1 MVNLD
6 ALIQNVPST
15 SKDDIDDF
23 AEWLYQVKKTVQK
36 YGCSDLLELVKNAE
50 SFIISDTRRN
60 EYKAKILPRLKD
72 LRGDLNYMN
81 DHPAIFIVH
90 GHDDVLKFEVARII
104 EKLGFEA
111 VILHEQANRG
121 KTIIEKL
128 ESEIDRV
135 KFGIVLYTADDMCT
149 DGKKRARQ
157 NVVFE
162 HGYLIGR
169 LGRERV
175 CVIMDEDVEKPSDS
189 DGLVYISRSNWK
201 YTLADELKAAGLDVD
216 KNLL

>member
-1 MVNLD
+1 MNLD
-6 ALIQNVPST
+6 TLIQNVPST
-15 SKDDIDDF
+15 SKENIDDF
-23 AEWLYQVKKTVQK
+23 AEWLYQVKKTAQE
-36 YGCSDLLELVKNAE
+36 YGSSDLLGLVKDAE
-50 SFIISDTRRN
+50 LFINYEIRRK
-60 EYKAKILPRLKD
+60 EFRVKILPRLKD

-81 DHPAIFIVH
+81 SRPAIFIVH
-90 GHDDVLKFEVARII
+90 GHDDALKSDVARTI

-111 VILHEQANRG
+111 VILHEQANKG
-121 KTIIEKL
+121 KTVIEKL
-128 ESEIDRV
+128 ESEIGRV
-135 KFGIVLYTADDMCT
+135 KFGIVLYTADDTCI

-175 CVIMDEDVEKPSDS
+175 CVIMDDDIEKPSDS
-189 DGLVYISRSNWK
+189 DGIVYISRSNWK
-201 YTLADELKAAGLDVD
+201 YALADELKGAGFKVD

>member
-1 MVNLD
+1 MNLD
-6 ALIQNVPST
+6 TLIQNVPST
-15 SKDDIDDF
+15 NKENIDDF
-23 AEWLYQVKKTVQK
+23 AEWLYQVKKTAQE
-36 YGCSDLLELVKNAE
+36 YGSSDLLGLVKNAE
-50 SFIISDTRRN
+50 LFINYETRRK
-60 EYKAKILPRLKD
+60 EFRSKILPRLKD
-72 LRGDLNYMN
+72 LRRNMNYMN

-90 GHDDVLKFEVARII
+90 GHDDALKSEVARTI

-135 KFGIVLYTADDMCT
+135 KFGIVLYTADD
-149 DGKKRARQ
+149 DGANGEKRARQ

-162 HGYLIGR
+162 HGFLIGR

-175 CVIMDEDVEKPSDS
+175 CVIMDDNVEKPSDS
-189 DGLVYISRSNWK
+189 DGLVYIPRANWK
-201 YTLADELKAAGLDVD
+201 YALVDELKAAGLDVD
-216 KNLL
+216 KNLI

>member
-1 MVNLD
+1 MDLD

-15 SKDDIDDF
+15 NDEDIDNYS
-23 AEWLYQVKKTVQK
+23 EWIYQIKKVAKK
-36 YGCSDLLELVKNAE
+36 YNCPELLKIANDADALNIYK
-50 SFIISDTRRN
+50 IRR
-60 EYKAKILPRLKD
+60 KGFRAKILPLLKD
-72 LRGDLNYMN
+72 LRSDLNYMN

-90 GHDDVLKFEVARII
+90 GHDDALKSEVARTI

-135 KFGIVLYTADDMCT
+135 KFGIVLYTADD
-149 DGKKRARQ
+149 DGANGKKRARQ

-162 HGYLIGR
+162 HGFLIGR

-175 CVIMDEDVEKPSDS
+175 CVIMDDNVEKPSDS
-189 DGLVYISRSNWK
+189 DGLMYIPRSSWK
-201 YTLADELKAAGLDVD
+201 YALADELKAAGFDID
-216 KNLL
+216 KNQL

>member
-1 MVNLD
+1 MNLD
-6 ALIQNVPST
+6 ALIRKVPST
-15 SKDDIDDF
+15 NKEDIDNF
-23 AEWLYQVKKTVQK
+23 AEWLYQVKKTAQK

-50 SFIISDTRRN
+50 LFIISDTRRN

-111 VILHEQANRG
+111 VILHEQASKG

-128 ESEIDRV
+128 ESEISRV

-201 YTLADELKAAGLDVD
+201 YALTDELKAAGLDVD

>member
-1 MVNLD
+1 MKLD

-15 SKDDIDDF
+15 SKENIDDF
-23 AEWLYQVKKTVQK
+23 AEWLYQVKKIAEEHA
-36 YGCSDLLELVKNAE
+36 CLELLRIVKEADF
-50 SFIISDTRRN
+50 FINSEIQRN

-72 LRGDLNYMN
+72 LRRELNNMN
-81 DHPAIFIVH
+81 DHPSIFIVH
-90 GHDDVLKFEVARII
+90 GHDNALKSEVARTI

-111 VILHEQANRG
+111 VILHEQANKG

-135 KFGIVLYTADDMCT
+135 KFGIVLYTADD
-149 DGKKRARQ
+149 DGTNGKRRARQ

-162 HGYLIGR
+162 HGFLIGR

-175 CVIMDEDVEKPSDS
+175 CVIMDDNIEKPSDN
-189 DGLVYISRSNWK
+189 DGLVYIPRADWK
-201 YTLADELKAAGLDVD
+201 SALLNEMKAVGLNVD
-216 KNLL
+216 KNLI

>member
-23 AEWLYQVKKTVQK
+23 AEWLYQVKKTAQN

-50 SFIISDTRRN
+50 LFIISDTRRN

-90 GHDDVLKFEVARII
+90 GHDDKLKTEVARTI
-104 EKLGFEA
+104 ESLGFEA
-111 VILHEQANRG
+111 VILHEQANKG

-128 ESEIDRV
+128 ESEIGRV
-135 KFGIVLYTADDMCT
+135 KFGIVLYTADDICAN
-149 DGKKRARQ
+149 GKKRARQ

-189 DGLVYISRSNWK
+189 DGLLYIPRSNWK
-201 YTLADELKAAGLDVD
+201 YALADELKAAGLDVD

>member
-1 MVNLD
+1 MDLD
-6 ALIQNVPST
+6 ALIQNTPST
-15 SKDDIDDF
+15 SQENMGDF
-23 AEWLYQVKKTVQK
+23 AEWLYQVKNIAKK
-36 YGCSDLLELVKNAE
+36 YNCSELLKIEKDAE
-50 SFIISDTRRN
+50 FFINSEIRRN

-72 LRGDLNYMN
+72 LRRNLNYMN

-90 GHDDVLKFEVARII
+90 GHDNALKSEVARTI
-104 EKLGFEA
+104 EKLGFKA
-111 VILHEQANRG
+111 IILNEQTNKG

-128 ESEIDRV
+128 ESEIGRV
-135 KFGIVLYTADDMCT
+135 KFGIVLYTADDVCA
-149 DGKKRARQ
+149 DGKMKARQ

-175 CVIMDEDVEKPSDS
+175 CVIMDENIEKPGDS
-189 DGLVYISRSNWK
+189 DGLVYIPRSNWK
-201 YTLADELKAAGLDVD
+201 YALADEMKTAGLDVD

>member
-1 MVNLD
+1 MNLD
-6 ALIQNVPST
+6 TLIQNVPST
-15 SKDDIDDF
+15 NKENIDDF
-23 AEWLYQVKKTVQK
+23 AEWLYQVKKTAQE
-36 YGCSDLLELVKNAE
+36 YGSSDLLGLVKNAE
-50 SFIISDTRRN
+50 LFINYETRRK
-60 EYKAKILPRLKD
+60 EFRAKILPRLKD
-72 LRGDLNYMN
+72 LRGNLNYMN
-81 DHPAIFIVH
+81 NRPAIFIVH
-90 GHDDVLKFEVARII
+90 GHDDALKSDVARTI

-111 VILHEQANRG
+111 VILHEQANKG

-128 ESEIDRV
+128 ESEIGRV
-135 KFGIVLYTADDMCT
+135 KFGIVLYTADDTCI

-175 CVIMDEDVEKPSDS
+175 CVIMDNDIEKPSDS
-189 DGLVYISRSNWK
+189 DGIVYISRSNWK
-201 YTLADELKAAGLDVD
+201 YALADELKEAGFEVN

>member
-1 MVNLD
+1 MNLD

-15 SKDDIDDF
+15 RKENVDDF
-23 AEWLYQVKKTVQK
+23 AEWLYQVKKVAQK
-36 YGCSDLLELVKNAE
+36 YNCSDLLGLVKDAE
-50 SFIISDTRRN
+50 LFIISETRRN

-81 DHPAIFIVH
+81 EHPAIFIVH
-90 GHDDVLKFEVARII
+90 GHDDGLKSEVARTV

-111 VILHEQANRG
+111 VILHEQANKG

-128 ESEIDRV
+128 EYEIIRV
-135 KFGIVLYTADDMCT
+135 KFGIVLYTADDMCA
-149 DGKKRARQ
+149 DGKKRTRQ

-169 LGRERV
+169 LGRDRV
-175 CVIMDEDVEKPSDS
+175 CVIMDNDIEKPSDS
-189 DGLVYISRSNWK
+189 DGLVYIPRSNWK
-201 YTLADELKAAGLDVD
+201 YALADELKEAGLDVD

>member
-1 MVNLD
+1 MNLD

-15 SKDDIDDF
+15 SKEDIDAF
-23 AEWLYQVKKTVQK
+23 AEWLYQVKKIAEK
-36 YGCSDLLELVKNAE
+36 YSCSELIKIEKDADF
-50 SFIISDTRRN
+50 FINSEIRRG

-72 LRGDLNYMN
+72 LRGNLNYMN

-90 GHDDVLKFEVARII
+90 GHDDALKSEVARTI

-135 KFGIVLYTADDMCT
+135 KFGIVLYTADD
-149 DGKKRARQ
+149 DGANGEKRARQ

-162 HGYLIGR
+162 HGFLIGR

-201 YTLADELKAAGLDVD
+201 YALADELKAAGLDVD